1 MILKYILPITI
12 TKYIL
17 AIENTKHILA
27 IENNR
32 YKKIPYTILFG
43 VGADMWVLICG
54 CWYVGADMLGT
65 KKYPTPFLAV

>member
-17 AIENTKHILA
+17 AIENHKHILA
-27 IENNR
+27 IGNNR

-43 VGADMWVLICG
+43 VGADMWVLICW
-54 CWYVGADMLGT
+54 CYVNEKIPYTILFGVG
-65 KKYPTPFLAV
+65 